1 MFHIYTSS
9 EQKSLKY
16 DWNKG
21 KFFKFCDVSITWS
34 DMHWLTS
41 VSNIFDI
48 IFLQTAKF
56 DINVTLL
63 RPWRSFDA
71 KSQDTIDW
79 YHWGKY
85 PTWSTNLGKYLT
97 LSTHSTV
104 HH

>member
-9 EQKSLKY
+9 DQKSLKY

-63 RPWRSFDA
+63 WPWRSLDA
-71 KSQDTIDW
+71 KSQDTIDREIP
-79 YHWGKY
+79 HLVY
-85 PTWSTNLGKYLT
+85 PHLVY
-97 LSTHSTV
+97 
-104 HH
+104 

>member
-1 MFHIYTSS
+1 MFKNLFLICK
-9 EQKSLKY
+9 KSHDEKTWLKY

-41 VSNIFDI
+41 VSNIFYI

-63 RPWRSFDA
+63 WPWRSFDA
-71 KSQDTIDW
+71 RSQDTIDREIP
-79 YHWGKY
+79 HLVY
-85 PTWSTNLGKYLT
+85 PHLVY
-97 LSTHSTV
+97 
-104 HH
+104 